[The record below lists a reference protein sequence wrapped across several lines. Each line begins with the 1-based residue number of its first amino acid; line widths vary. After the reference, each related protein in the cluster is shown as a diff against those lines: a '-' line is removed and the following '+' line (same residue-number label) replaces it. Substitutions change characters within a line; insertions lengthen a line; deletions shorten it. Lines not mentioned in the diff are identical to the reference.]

1 VKRSGYADAKLG
13 SPFRVAR
20 ALGAVVAILF
30 LVCSGFAVAAGD
42 ESSDSGVVAALS
54 VTPDDPQGPELVAKR
69 TATSKTYALPDGTR
83 ETRIFDVPIHFR
95 NPSDEWKP
103 IDEALESLNG
113 TTLTNG
119 ANSFDLT
126 LPSQMGAGP
135 VKIADDGRWV
145 ALRLLGG
152 TTATA
157 ELGAGD
163 QVASYATTSGAIFEL
178 TSLAT
183 GVKEEIELP
192 DPSVPSTFH
201 FEITASAGVEPGET
215 ADGSIEFRD
224 QDGSLV
230 STLPAPTIADSSGLP
245 GPGDAVHYV
254 LESAGAG
261 WRLAVEADR
270 DWLGDPARQ
279 WPAHIDPTVT
289 VPNPSLDCRIASSQ
303 PTSSSC
309 GSTGLQKLPAIVF
322 NKNGGTSNLT
332 RSLLRFDL
340 SAIPSK
346 ASLTS
351 ATIGLYAPAKAKNV
365 IGVEMFRVTKPWT
378 NEVTWNQYKK
388 GGGSWTTPGGDFTS
402 EGATIET
409 AVRGDQAGWWTF
421 SQQGI
426 AEVVQ
431 KWITGAI
438 PNNGVLI
445 RQQAELPWQSG
456 IERNVEFNSSIAA
469 SEKPYLSVNYIP
481 PAPASSKVASPTDGT
496 VTSRRLML
504 KAAWTEPGVT
514 GVTFQMK
521 KAGQTLF
528 QNIPAE
534 LVKNAQGQAVS
545 WPVAVSGV
553 KQTEPLYFDAAG
565 LEGFWGAGGKIEVR
579 AVFDAPLEIAGYS
592 APVTATVDRNV
603 GSPRDAV
610 AEVGPGTLNLMT
622 GNLSVSRTDVSIPA
636 FGSALEFS
644 RTHNSRESGSLTDKG
659 VLGPG
664 WKPGVPVE
672 AAGGAA
678 WRSIKDVTV
687 SEEFEGQTYSYS
699 YALITD
705 LEGNEF
711 AFEKEGGVYIT
722 PADAAGWSLATQGT
736 TQLVL
741 SEPSGTQTTFENS
754 SGGNE
759 YLPVSVSQLGGEGN
773 RTRLDYEIV
782 GGNRRLRKVIAPS
795 APDIG
800 CSVETATSTEGCRVL
815 TFTYVPASN
824 WGAPASYGDR
834 LQKITYHAAGNG
846 GPWDVAEYKYDSE
859 GRLIEAWD
867 PRLPG
872 LTEKYAYETTG
883 QLKTITPPGGQ
894 PWTLEYGTYG
904 SEPSN
909 SRLVRVKRPSL
920 LASPSIAQ
928 TTIAYGVPLSGSG
941 APYDMSAVAQWGQ
954 SDIPVDATA
963 IFPPDQIPSD
973 PPSSYSRATLH
984 YMDSEGRL
992 INTATPS
999 GAGTTAASITTAETD
1014 EFGNDV
1020 RELTAQN
1027 RLRALAAGAGSV
1039 ARSHELETKRQ
1050 FSADGTELQEE
1061 WGPLHQVRLE
1071 SGTVTQARFHKTI
1084 QYDAGWPGTGLK
1096 PHFPTRETSGAL
1108 VGGSLLDQR
1117 VTEFTYDWELRKPTQ
1132 TIVDPSGLN
1141 IRRTTV
1147 YDKDTGLPIEERQP
1161 SEPSGGGA
1169 GTRKILYYEDK
1180 GTPPPGCKSQ
1190 KWSGLVCKILPA
1202 AQPGTAG
1209 QPELLVQHIKAYNAL
1224 GQPTEVIESPGGG
1237 TESVRKTVVTYD
1249 AVGREVTRKQEG
1261 GGVPIPEVET
1271 LYSSTLGLP
1280 TTRRFKCES
1289 NCGGT
1294 TSYSSAF
1301 GSSGTGNGQF
1311 KHSAGIAVDPS
1322 GNIWVVDQDND
1333 RIQKFNSA
1341 GAYQSSFGSPGSG
1354 NGQFG
1359 RPTDIAFDAS
1369 GNLWV
1374 TDAGNDRI
1382 QKFNDKG
1389 EFLAKVG
1396 SLGSGAEQFDGPEA
1410 IAIDPKGNLWVADTD
1425 NGRLQKLSGA
1435 GAFLKSV
1442 SSKGSGSGQLG
1453 EPTGI
1458 DVGPNGNVWVAD
1470 WQNNRVAVFD
1480 EGGGFVQQF
1489 GSAGSGN
1496 GQFNHPGVIDVD
1508 PQARVWVADQNNARV
1523 QQFNQSGEYASKFG
1537 TAGSGN
1543 GQFSFSV
1550 PMGIATDAGNNIWV
1564 ADTGNNRVQKWVA
1577 TPAFDDQA
1585 VTTTYDT
1592 LGRATGYEDADGG
1605 KATTTYDL
1613 LGRPA
1618 TTDDG
1623 KGTQTRTYD
1632 PTSGLLVELQDSA
1645 AGTFTA
1651 SYDADG
1657 SIVEQGLPNGLVAK
1671 MTYDE
1676 AGAPT
1681 NLSYVKTT
1689 MCSVNCTWLE
1699 FSSQKSIYGQVLSQT
1714 STLSSQQYTYDKAG
1728 RLTLVKDTPSGGSCT
1743 TREYRFEGNAGKNS
1757 NRTKMITRAPGL
1769 GGACDTTSGG
1779 TTQAYSHDAAD
1790 RLLGTGLV
1798 YDSFGRITTLPAS
1811 FAGEGKAL
1819 TTGYFANNMV
1829 AIQSQGA
1836 VTNTYQLDAALR
1848 QSQRLQAGGLE
1859 GTEVFHYAGPSD
1871 VAAWTERAGAWSR
1884 SIGGI
1889 AGNLVALDNSASGVA
1904 LQLTNLHGD
1913 VVATATLSQSATKPT
1928 ATFESDEFGN
1938 PKGAGPGRF
1947 GWLGGKQRRTELPSG
1962 VIQMGARSY
1971 VPALG
1976 RFLSPDP
1983 ILGGSDNAYDYA
1995 NQDPIN
2001 NFDLAGTA
2009 CKKGD
2014 ANKKDCRRAQQRAE
2028 RGVRSVVDNLR
2039 ARLRAARADRARGL
2053 SLGVEG
2059 VHFRLPWEKEA
2070 TEAINMAT
2078 GLLQDVNEAT
2088 SCEAAS
2094 RLAGAGSAW
2103 YGLKAVEGA
2112 KTVAPAASKLA
2123 ARFGVISVAL
2133 GIADLA
2139 GFC

>member
-1 VKRSGYADAKLG
+1 MAVSAIVLLILL
-13 SPFRVAR
+13 
-20 ALGAVVAILF
+20 AL
-30 LVCSGFAVAAGD
+30 CSGFALAAADEPGD
-42 ESSDSGVVAALS
+42 QVDAATLGA
-54 VTPDDPQGPELVAKR
+54 TPEEPRGPELVGKR
-69 TATSKTYALPDGTR
+69 TATSQTFALPDGTR
-83 ETRIFDVPIHFR
+83 ETRIYEAPIHYR
-95 NPSDEWKP
+95 DAEDEWKP
-103 IDEALESLNG
+103 IDEDLEALNG
-113 TTLTNG
+113 TALSNG

-126 LPSQMGAGP
+126 LPTQMGAGP
-135 VKIADDGRWV
+135 VKLSDGGEWV
-145 ALRLLGG
+145 AVELLGAPTAAVELHDGDEVATYEAANG
-152 TTATA
+152 TT
-157 ELGAGD
+157 
-163 QVASYATTSGAIFEL
+163 FEL

-183 GVKEEIELP
+183 GVKEEIEIA
-192 DPSVPSTFH
+192 DISAPSTFH
-201 FEITASAGVEPGET
+201 FELSASAGVEPIE
-215 ADGSIEFRD
+215 APDGSIELRD
-224 QDGSLV
+224 GDGGLLA
-230 STLPAPTIADSSGLP
+230 TLPAPTMADSARVSAPAEAIHYDLEQQD
-245 GPGDAVHYV
+245 DA
-254 LESAGAG
+254 
-261 WRLAVEADR
+261 WRLTVEADR
-270 DWLGDPARQ
+270 AWLSDPARQ
-279 WPAHIDPTVT
+279 WPAVIDPTVT
-289 VPNPSLDCRIASSQ
+289 VPTPSLDCRISSNN
-303 PTSSSC
+303 PTSFSC
-309 GSTGLQKLPAIVF
+309 GSSGLQKLVANAFYV
-322 NKNGGTSNLT
+322 NGGST
-332 RSLLRFDL
+332 RLIRPLLRFDL

-351 ATIGLYAPAKAKNV
+351 AAIGLYASAKAQNT
-365 IGVEMFRVTKPWT
+365 IGVEMRRVTKPWT

-388 GGGSWTTPGGDFTS
+388 GAGNWTTPGGDFTS

-409 AVRGDQAGWWTF
+409 AVRGSQAGWWTF

-431 KWITGAI
+431 KWVTGAI
-438 PNNGVLI
+438 PNNGVLL

-456 IERNVEFNSSIAA
+456 FAERNVEFNSSIAA

-521 KAGQTLF
+521 KPGQTLF
-528 QNIPAE
+528 QNIPSE
-534 LVKNAQGQAVS
+534 LVKNAAGQAVT
-545 WPVAVSGV
+545 WPLAVSGF
-553 KQTEPLYFDAAG
+553 KQSEPVYFDAAS
-565 LEGFWGAGGKIEVR
+565 LEGFWGAGGKVEVR

-644 RTHNSRESGSLTDKG
+644 RTHNSREPGSLTDKG

-664 WKPGVPVE
+664 WKPGVPIE

-687 SEEFEGQTYSYS
+687 SEEFEGETYSFA

-711 AFEKEGGVYIT
+711 AFEKEGGVYVT
-722 PADAAGWSLATQGT
+722 PADAAGWSLTTEGATK
-736 TQLVL
+736 LVL
-741 SEPSGTQTTFENS
+741 SEPSGTRTTFENS

-773 RTRLDYEIV
+773 RTRMVYDLV
-782 GGNRRLRKVIAPS
+782 NKRLTMVIAPS

-800 CSVETATSTEGCRVL
+800 CPEETATSTEGCRVL

-824 WGAPASYGDR
+824 WGAPAFYGDR

-894 PWTLEYGTYG
+894 SWTLEYGTYG
-904 SEPSN
+904 SEPAN
-909 SRLVRVKRPSL
+909 SRLMRVKRPSL
-920 LASPSIAQ
+920 VASPSIAQ

-941 APYDMSAVAQWGQ
+941 APYDMSASAVAQWGQ

-973 PPSSYSRATLH
+973 PPASYSRATVH

-992 INTATPS
+992 VNTATPS
-999 GAGTTAASITTAETD
+999 GAGTTAPSITTAETD
-1014 EFGNDV
+1014 EFGNAV

-1039 ARSHELETKRQ
+1039 TRSHELETKRQ

-1084 QYDAGWPGTGLK
+1084 QYDVGWPETGLK

-1117 VTEFTYDWELRKPTQ
+1117 VTEFTYDWNLRKPTQ

-1141 IRRTTV
+1141 IRTTTV
-1147 YDKDTGLPIEERQP
+1147 YDPISGLPIEERQP
-1161 SEPSGGGA
+1161 SETSGGGA
-1169 GTRKILYYEDK
+1169 GTRKVLYYEDK
-1180 GTPPPGCKSQ
+1180 GSTPPGCKSQ
-1190 KWSGLVCKILPA
+1190 KWAGLPCKILPA

-1209 QPELLVQHIKAYNAL
+1209 QPELLVQHIKSYNAL
-1224 GQPTEVIESPGGG
+1224 GQPTEVAESPGGG
-1237 TESVRKTVVTYD
+1237 TESARKTVVTYD
-1249 AVGREVTRKQEG
+1249 AVGRELTRKQEG

-1271 LYSSTLGLP
+1271 TYSSTLGLP

-1301 GSSGTGNGQF
+1301 GSFGAGNGQF
-1311 KHSAGIAVDPS
+1311 KHPAGIAVDS
-1322 GNIWVVDQDND
+1322 AGNIWVVDQDND
-1333 RIQKFNSA
+1333 RVQKFNQA
-1341 GAYQSSFGSPGSG
+1341 GVYQSSFGSPGSG

-1359 RPTDIAFDAS
+1359 RPTDIALDAS

-1410 IAIDPKGNLWVADTD
+1410 IAIDSKGNLWVADTD

-1435 GAFLKSV
+1435 GVFLKSV

-1453 EPTGI
+1453 EPTGV

-1480 EGGGFVQQF
+1480 EGGGFLQQF

-1496 GQFNHPGVIDVD
+1496 GQFNRPGVIDVD
-1508 PQARVWVADQNNARV
+1508 PQGRVWVVDQNNARV
-1523 QQFNQSGEYASKFG
+1523 QQFNQSGEYVSKFG
-1537 TAGSGN
+1537 TAGSGA

-1550 PMGIATDAGNNIWV
+1550 PMGIATDAANSIWV
-1564 ADTGNNRVQKWVA
+1564 ADTGNNRVQKWVT

-1592 LGRATGYEDADGG
+1592 LGRATSYEDADGG
-1605 KATTTYDL
+1605 KATTTYDF
-1613 LGRPA
+1613 LGRPV
-1618 TTDDG
+1618 TTSDG
-1623 KGTQTRTYD
+1623 KGSQTRTYD

-1671 MTYDE
+1671 TTYDE
-1676 AGAPT
+1676 AGSPT

-1699 FSSQKSIYGQVLSQT
+1699 FSSQLSIYGQVLSQT
-1714 STLSSQQYTYDKAG
+1714 STLSSQQYGYDQAG
-1728 RLTLVKDTPSGGSCT
+1728 RLVLTKDTPSGGSCT
-1743 TREYRFEGNAGKNS
+1743 TREYKFEGKAGENS

-1769 GGACDTTSGG
+1769 GGACDTTSAG
-1779 TTQAYSHDAAD
+1779 TPQTYSYDAAD

-1798 YDSFGRITTLPAS
+1798 YDNYARITSLPAS

-1819 TTGYFANNMV
+1819 TTGYFSNDMV
-1829 AIQSQGA
+1829 AIQSQGG

-1848 QSQRLQAGGLE
+1848 QSQRLQGGGLE

-1871 VAAWTERAGAWSR
+1871 AAAWTERAGTWTR

-1889 AGNLVALDNSASGVA
+1889 GGNLAAIDTSASGVA

-1928 ATFESDEFGN
+1928 ATFEFDEFGN
-1938 PKGAGPGRF
+1938 PKGAAPGRF

-1976 RFLSPDP
+1976 RFLTPDP

-1995 NQDPIN
+1995 NQDPVN
-2001 NFDLAGTA
+2001 KFDLSGECPKSNPSDPCGKGGTA
-2009 CKKGD
+2009 ATPRQLRRIARREARAAGYREFRVACFPREGCGVSQKKGTGGAVIGD
-2014 ANKKDCRRAQQRAE
+2014 FLGKVMDKTIDYLWDHSSANPEQVQRHL
-2028 RGVRSVVDNLR
+2028 RGVLRLGRSE
-2039 ARLRAARADRARGL
+2039 AAQRGM
-2053 SLGVEG
+2053 SCAQA
-2059 VHFRLPWEKEA
+2059 A
-2070 TEAINMAT
+2070 TEAWQETAGVR
-2078 GLLQDVNEAT
+2078 GLPGGGLA
-2088 SCEAAS
+2088 SGGYAA
-2094 RLAGAGSAW
+2094 AQCAIWA
-2103 YGLKAVEGA
+2103 AV
-2112 KTVAPAASKLA
+2112 
-2123 ARFGVISVAL
+2123 
-2133 GIADLA
+2133 D
-2139 GFC
+2139 